1 MQIQHTQ
8 KKLNIKRFMSD
19 LFLSFI
25 LGIIQGLTEFLPI
38 SSSAHLLFPSLVFGS
53 NDLGLAFDIS
63 VHVGTLLAV
72 IYYFRD
78 DILAMTKSLFQSNSS
93 LAEERGL
100 ALLLIIAT
108 IPIVLAGFFG
118 SDLINDNRTN
128 IGSIAYMNLI
138 FAGFLFIAYFYSSAS
153 KTLLELTV
161 VGALF
166 IGLFQVFA
174 LLPGASRS
182 GTAMTA
188 ALFIGLSLK
197 DASKFAFLL
206 SIPTIFGALVF
217 LLLEISTSSYSFNF
231 VSLFIGL
238 ITSCVVAFLTIKYFL
253 IFVDR
258 IGMYPFVIYRII
270 LGCILLLLII

>member
-1 MQIQHTQ
+1 M
-8 KKLNIKRFMSD
+8 ND
-19 LFLSFI
+19 LILSFI

-63 VHVGTLLAV
+63 VHVGTLFAV

-78 DILAMTKSLFQSNSS
+78 DILAMIKSLFQSNNL

-108 IPIVLAGFFG
+108 TPIILVGFFG

-128 IGSIAYMNLI
+128 ISSIAYMNLI
-138 FAGFLFIAYFYSSAS
+138 FAGFLFFAYVYSSAS
-153 KTLLELTV
+153 KTLVELSII
-161 VGALF
+161 GALF

-188 ALFIGLSLK
+188 ALFIGLNLK

-206 SIPTIFGALVF
+206 SIPTILGALVF
-217 LLLEISTSSYSFNF
+217 LLIEISTSSYSFNF
-231 VSLFIGL
+231 VSLSIGL
-238 ITSCVVAFLTIKYFL
+238 ITSSIVAFLTIKYFL

-270 LGCILLLLII
+270 LGCILLLLI

>member
-1 MQIQHTQ
+1 
-8 KKLNIKRFMSD
+8 MSD

-118 SDLINDNRTN
+118 SDLISDNRTN

-188 ALFIGLSLK
+188 ALFIGLNLK
-197 DASKFAFLL
+197 DASKFAFFIKHPNDSWSLG
-206 SIPTIFGALVF
+206 FFAYRDKHF
-217 LLLEISTSSYSFNF
+217 K
-231 VSLFIGL
+231 LFI
-238 ITSCVVAFLTIKYFL
+238 
-253 IFVDR
+253 
-258 IGMYPFVIYRII
+258 
-270 LGCILLLLII
+270 

>member
-78 DILAMTKSLFQSNSS
+78 DILAMIKSLFQSNSS

-118 SDLINDNRTN
+118 SDLININRTN
-128 IGSIAYMNLI
+128 ISSIAYMNLI
-138 FAGFLFIAYFYSSAS
+138 FAGFLFIAYLYSSAS
-153 KTLLELTV
+153 KTLVELSII
-161 VGALF
+161 GALF

-217 LLLEISTSSYSFNF
+217 LLIEISTSSYSFNF

-270 LGCILLLLII
+270 LGCILLLLI

>member
-138 FAGFLFIAYFYSSAS
+138 FAGFLFIAYLYSSAS
-153 KTLLELTV
+153 KTLVELSII
-161 VGALF
+161 GALF

-217 LLLEISTSSYSFNF
+217 LLIEISTSSYSFNF
-231 VSLFIGL
+231 VSLSIGL
-238 ITSCVVAFLTIKYFL
+238 ITSSIVAFLTIKYFL

-270 LGCILLLLII
+270 LGCILLLII

>member
-72 IYYFRD
+72 IYYFRN
-78 DILAMTKSLFQSNSS
+78 DILAMTKSLFQSSSS
-93 LAEERGL
+93 LAEKRGL

-108 IPIVLAGFFG
+108 IPIVVAGFFG
-118 SDLINDNRTN
+118 SDLINTNRTN
-128 IGSIAYMNLI
+128 ISSIAYMNLI
-138 FAGFLFIAYFYSSAS
+138 FAGFLFIAYLYSSAS

-161 VGALF
+161 IGALF

-188 ALFIGLSLK
+188 ALFIGLNLK

-206 SIPTIFGALVF
+206 SIPIIFGALVF
-217 LLLEISTSSYSFNF
+217 LLIEISTSSYSFNF
-231 VSLFIGL
+231 ISLFIGL
-238 ITSCVVAFLTIKYFL
+238 ITSCIVAFLTIKYFL

-270 LGCILLLLII
+270 LGCILLLLI

>member
-1 MQIQHTQ
+1 MQIQHTE

-93 LAEERGL
+93 LTEERGL

-118 SDLINDNRTN
+118 SDLININRTN
-128 IGSIAYMNLI
+128 ISSIAYMNLI
-138 FAGFLFIAYFYSSAS
+138 FAGFLFIAYLYSSAS
-153 KTLLELTV
+153 KTLVELSII
-161 VGALF
+161 GALF

-217 LLLEISTSSYSFNF
+217 LLIEISTSSYSFNF
-231 VSLFIGL
+231 ISLFIGL

-270 LGCILLLLII
+270 LGCILLLLI

>member
-93 LAEERGL
+93 LTEERGL

-118 SDLINDNRTN
+118 SDLININRTN
-128 IGSIAYMNLI
+128 ISSIAYMNLI

-153 KTLLELTV
+153 KTLIELTV

-188 ALFIGLSLK
+188 ALFIGLNLK
-197 DASKFAFLL
+197 DSSKFAFLL
-206 SIPTIFGALVF
+206 SIPTILGALVF
-217 LLLEISTSSYSFNF
+217 LLIEISTSSYSFNF
-231 VSLFIGL
+231 ISLFIGL
-238 ITSCVVAFLTIKYFL
+238 ITSCIVAFLTIKYFL

-270 LGCILLLLII
+270 LGCILLLII

>member
-118 SDLINDNRTN
+118 SDLININRTN
-128 IGSIAYMNLI
+128 ISSIAYMNLI

-188 ALFIGLSLK
+188 ALFIGLNLK

-206 SIPTIFGALVF
+206 SIPTILGALVF
-217 LLLEISTSSYSFNF
+217 LLIEISTSSYSFNF
-231 VSLFIGL
+231 ISLFIGL
-238 ITSCVVAFLTIKYFL
+238 ITSCIVAFLTIKYFL

-270 LGCILLLLII
+270 LGCILLLII

>member
-1 MQIQHTQ
+1 
-8 KKLNIKRFMSD
+8 MSD

-78 DILAMTKSLFQSNSS
+78 DILAMTKSLFQSNNS
-93 LAEERGL
+93 LAGERGL

-108 IPIVLAGFFG
+108 IPIVLVGFFG

-138 FAGFLFIAYFYSSAS
+138 FAAFLFFAYAYSSAS
-153 KTLLELTV
+153 KTLVELSII
-161 VGALF
+161 GALF

-188 ALFIGLSLK
+188 ALFIGLNLK

-217 LLLEISTSSYSFNF
+217 LLIEISTSSYSFNF
-231 VSLFIGL
+231 VSLSIGL
-238 ITSCVVAFLTIKYFL
+238 ITSSIVAFLTIKYFL

-270 LGCILLLLII
+270 LGCILLLVI

>member
-1 MQIQHTQ
+1 MQIQHTE

-118 SDLINDNRTN
+118 SDLININRTN
-128 IGSIAYMNLI
+128 ISSIAYMNLI
-138 FAGFLFIAYFYSSAS
+138 FAGFLFIAYLYSSVS
-153 KTLLELTV
+153 KTLVELSII
-161 VGALF
+161 GALF

-217 LLLEISTSSYSFNF
+217 LLIEISTSSYSFNF

-270 LGCILLLLII
+270 LGCILLLLI

>member
-93 LAEERGL
+93 LAKERGL

-108 IPIVLAGFFG
+108 IPIVLVGFFG
-118 SDLINDNRTN
+118 SDLINTNRTN
-128 IGSIAYMNLI
+128 ISSIAYMNLI

-188 ALFIGLSLK
+188 ALFIGLNLK

-217 LLLEISTSSYSFNF
+217 LLIEISTSSYSFNF
-231 VSLFIGL
+231 ISLFIGL
-238 ITSCVVAFLTIKYFL
+238 ITSCIVAFLTIKYL
-253 IFVDR
+253 KSS
-258 IGMYPFVIYRII
+258 G
-270 LGCILLLLII
+270 L

>member
-1 MQIQHTQ
+1 MQIQHTE

-108 IPIVLAGFFG
+108 IPIVVAGFFG
-118 SDLINDNRTN
+118 SDLINTNRTN
-128 IGSIAYMNLI
+128 ISSIAYMNLI
-138 FAGFLFIAYFYSSAS
+138 FAGFLFIAYLYSSVS
-153 KTLLELTV
+153 KTLVELSII
-161 VGALF
+161 GALF

-217 LLLEISTSSYSFNF
+217 LLIEISTSTYSFNF
-231 VSLFIGL
+231 ISLFIGL

-270 LGCILLLLII
+270 LGCILLLLI

>member
-72 IYYFRD
+72 IYYFRN

-188 ALFIGLSLK
+188 ALFIGLNLK

-206 SIPTIFGALVF
+206 SIPTILGALVF
-217 LLLEISTSSYSFNF
+217 LLIEISTSSYSFNF
-231 VSLFIGL
+231 ISLFIGL
-238 ITSCVVAFLTIKYFL
+238 ITSFIVAFLTIKYFL

>member
-63 VHVGTLLAV
+63 VHVGTLFAV

-78 DILAMTKSLFQSNSS
+78 DILAMTKSLFQSNSL

-108 IPIVLAGFFG
+108 IPIVLVGFFG

-138 FAGFLFIAYFYSSAS
+138 FAGFLFFAYLYSSAS
-153 KTLLELTV
+153 KTLVELSII
-161 VGALF
+161 GALF

-188 ALFIGLSLK
+188 ALFIGLNLK

-217 LLLEISTSSYSFNF
+217 LLIEISTSSYSFNF

-270 LGCILLLLII
+270 LGCILLLLI

>member
-118 SDLINDNRTN
+118 SDLININRTN
-128 IGSIAYMNLI
+128 ISSIAYMNLI
-138 FAGFLFIAYFYSSAS
+138 FAGFLFIAYLYSSAS
-153 KTLLELTV
+153 KTLVELSII
-161 VGALF
+161 GALF

-217 LLLEISTSSYSFNF
+217 LLIEISTSSYSFNF
-231 VSLFIGL
+231 ISLFIGL

-270 LGCILLLLII
+270 LGCILLLLI

>member
-93 LAEERGL
+93 LAEDRGL

-108 IPIVLAGFFG
+108 IPIVLVGFFG
-118 SDLINDNRTN
+118 SDLISDNRTN

-153 KTLLELTV
+153 KTLLELTL

-188 ALFIGLSLK
+188 ALFIGLNLK
-197 DASKFAFLL
+197 DTSKFAFLL
-206 SIPTIFGALVF
+206 SIPTILGALVF
-217 LLLEISTSSYSFNF
+217 LLIEVSTSSYSFNF
-231 VSLFIGL
+231 ISLSIGL
-238 ITSCVVAFLTIKYFL
+238 ITSCIVAFLTIKYFL
-253 IFVDR
+253 IFVNR

-270 LGCILLLLII
+270 LGCILLLLI

>member
-1 MQIQHTQ
+1 
-8 KKLNIKRFMSD
+8 MSD

-93 LAEERGL
+93 LGGERWL

-108 IPIVLAGFFG
+108 IPIVVAGFFG
-118 SDLINDNRTN
+118 SDLINTNRTN
-128 IGSIAYMNLI
+128 ISSIAYMNLI
-138 FAGFLFIAYFYSSAS
+138 FAGFLFIAYLYSSAS

-161 VGALF
+161 IGALF

-188 ALFIGLSLK
+188 ALFIGLNLK

-217 LLLEISTSSYSFNF
+217 LLIEISTSSYSFNF
-231 VSLFIGL
+231 ISLFIGL
-238 ITSCVVAFLTIKYFL
+238 ITSCIVAFLTIKYFL

-270 LGCILLLLII
+270 LGCILLLLI

>member
-93 LAEERGL
+93 LTEERGL

-118 SDLINDNRTN
+118 SDLININRTN
-128 IGSIAYMNLI
+128 ISSIAYMNLI
-138 FAGFLFIAYFYSSAS
+138 FAGFLFIAYLYSSAS
-153 KTLLELTV
+153 KTLVELSII
-161 VGALF
+161 GALF

-188 ALFIGLSLK
+188 ALFIGLNLK

-206 SIPTIFGALVF
+206 SIPTIFGALFF
-217 LLLEISTSSYSFNF
+217 LLIEISTSNYSLNLN
-231 VSLFIGL
+231 SLFIGF
-238 ITSCVVAFLTIKYFL
+238 ITSFVVAFLTIKYFL
-253 IFVDR
+253 IFVDK

-270 LGCILLLLII
+270 LGCILLLLI

>member
-118 SDLINDNRTN
+118 SDLININRTN
-128 IGSIAYMNLI
+128 ISSIAYMNLI

-188 ALFIGLSLK
+188 ALFIGLNLK

-206 SIPTIFGALVF
+206 SIPTILGALVF
-217 LLLEISTSSYSFNF
+217 LLIEISTSSYSFNF
-231 VSLFIGL
+231 ISLFIGL
-238 ITSCVVAFLTIKYFL
+238 ITSCIVAFLTIKYFL

-270 LGCILLLLII
+270 LGCILLLLI

>member
-118 SDLINDNRTN
+118 SDLININRTN
-128 IGSIAYMNLI
+128 ISSIAYMNLI
-138 FAGFLFIAYFYSSAS
+138 FAGFLFIAYLYSSVS
-153 KTLLELTV
+153 KTLVELSII
-161 VGALF
+161 GALF

-217 LLLEISTSSYSFNF
+217 LLIEISTSSYSFNF
-231 VSLFIGL
+231 ISLFIGL

-270 LGCILLLLII
+270 LGCILLLLI

>member
-63 VHVGTLLAV
+63 VHVGSLLAV

-93 LAEERGL
+93 LTEERGL

-118 SDLINDNRTN
+118 SDLININRTN
-128 IGSIAYMNLI
+128 ISSIAYMNLI
-138 FAGFLFIAYFYSSAS
+138 FAGFLFIAYLYSSAS

-161 VGALF
+161 IGALF

-188 ALFIGLSLK
+188 ALFIGLNLK

-217 LLLEISTSSYSFNF
+217 LLIEISTSSYSFNF
-231 VSLFIGL
+231 ISLFIGL
-238 ITSCVVAFLTIKYFL
+238 ITSCIVAFLTIKYFL

-270 LGCILLLLII
+270 LGTILLLLI